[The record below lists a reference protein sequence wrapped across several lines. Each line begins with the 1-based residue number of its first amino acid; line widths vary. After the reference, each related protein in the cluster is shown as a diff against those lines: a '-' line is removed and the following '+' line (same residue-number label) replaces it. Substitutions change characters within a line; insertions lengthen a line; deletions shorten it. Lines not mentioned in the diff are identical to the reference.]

1 MKLFNI
7 EFPSYSGCSDFDSYL
22 RLVKGAVNILT
33 NSISLSAYS
42 VVTTDT
48 YHNIIPSAK
57 LLKYTKYFDYYF
69 EITGKGEVVIETIGI
84 NSGDFY
90 NYEFL
95 ISKNIINLS
104 NVSEKISINK
114 ELFKKAD
121 AVFFRIIANTDSK
134 ISEFTIGAEID
145 KVNKVNIAYCICSYN
160 REEFIRRFVK
170 EISSKTTELPISYY
184 MALNGDEYNIE
195 YSKNFKTYKNRNLG
209 GCGGF
214 TRCLIEAKKQA
225 QYTHYI
231 LADDDIEININ
242 AIFKTVSI
250 LRGIKPEY
258 SDYFISGAM
267 LSIDE
272 PWLQYERVAT
282 LSSSGF
288 THFGGGQDTRDKN
301 VVLENTLAEPMI
313 GLAGWWFC
321 VIPDKVL
328 NEFKLPAP
336 IFVRG
341 DDVEYSYRCHRKILT
356 INGICVWH
364 VPFVKK
370 YSEIMEDY
378 YLVRNMLM
386 LNLRYNQSL
395 PDLKRIFFDKK
406 FKTNI
411 LMFDYVAAKLNLI
424 AMRDVLNK
432 EYWTDPEINH
442 KRISSIARE
451 LLNNVPTWEGSR
463 IRVSKLTSV
472 RNLKRTRRLISQY
485 LFGYSKD
492 ELFTGGGFVRE
503 SSRFIGKKSA
513 IVYQGEGIY
522 RRYSYNAKEA
532 RKLLFEFMKLK
543 RQFEINKRDVMS
555 DLSEFFKTKTN
566 KESWD
571 ELFS

>member
-69 EITGKGEVVIETIGI
+69 GEVVIETIGI

-145 KVNKVNIAYCICSYN
+145 KVNKV
-160 REEFIRRFVK
+160 
-170 EISSKTTELPISYY
+170 
-184 MALNGDEYNIE
+184 
-195 YSKNFKTYKNRNLG
+195 NRNLG